1 MCYSPIFALVSYLK
15 SGGSICAD
23 GSLLRRNTG
32 LLVDEVLLR
41 LLKACK
47 DGDGDAFTEL
57 EFRYS
62 PLVDSILKKYSGCG
76 VYTEDDFRQEAEIA
90 LYNAVYSYDTAQE
103 KVTFGL
109 YAGICIRNRLATL
122 ARDEKRRNRC
132 YVMPGK
138 TEFSFGNDLLD
149 PEEIAVSAE
158 TYSELLGSICDRLTV
173 YEREIFGLYLR
184 GMSVGE
190 IAEHIGRERKSV
202 ENAVC
207 RIRNKIRGIC
217 GDKK

>member
-1 MCYSPIFALVSYLK
+1 M
-15 SGGSICAD
+15 
-23 GSLLRRNTG
+23 
-32 LLVDEVLLR
+32 DEVLLK

-90 LYNAVYSYDTAQE
+90 LYNAVYSYDTDQE

-122 ARDEKRRNRC
+122 ARDEKRRSRC
-132 YVMPGK
+132 YVMLGK
-138 TEFSFGNDLLD
+138 ADFSCGAEWFD
-149 PEEIAVSAE
+149 PEETAVSSEA
-158 TYSELLGSICDRLTV
+158 YSELLERISERLTV
-173 YEREIFGLYLR
+173 YEKEIFGLYLR

-190 IAEHIGRERKSV
+190 ITEHIGRERKSV

-207 RIRNKIRGIC
+207 RIRNKIREIC
-217 GDKK
+217 GEKIK

>member
-1 MCYSPIFALVSYLK
+1 MYNAPIFASAAFLRK
-15 SGGSICAD
+15 RRGAGAD
-23 GSLLRRNTG
+23 GSVLRKDTE
-32 LLVDEVLLR
+32 LLVDEVLLK

-90 LYNAVYSYDTAQE
+90 LYNAVHSYDTGQK

-122 ARDEKRRNRC
+122 ARNEKRRSRY
-132 YVMPGK
+132 YVMLGK
-138 TEFSFGNDLLD
+138 TDFSPGTEWLD
-149 PEEIAVSAE
+149 PEEIAVSSEA
-158 TYSELLGSICDRLTV
+158 YSELLRRISDRLTA
-173 YEREIFGLYLR
+173 YEKEIFGLYLR

-190 IAEHIGRERKSV
+190 ISEHIGRERKSV

-207 RIRNKIRGIC
+207 RIRNKIKIIC
-217 GDKK
+217 GKN